1 MSKNRRDKN
10 KQKRKNLFP
19 SLIIT
24 LVSWSLMAYLI
35 YSVDPTTPY
44 IIILFFILAFIA
56 LLFTFSILLSN
67 TRRGL
72 TASLAITIL
81 LFFRYYGIGNILNFL
96 LVFGL
101 AIASDIYFSNNH

>member
-1 MSKNRRDKN
+1 MRKRRDKN

-24 LVSWSLMAYLI
+24 LVSWLLITYLV
-35 YSVDPTTPY
+35 YSVDPTTLY
-44 IIILFFILAFIA
+44 IMVLFFILVFIT
-56 LLFTFSILLSN
+56 LLFTFSIILAN

-72 TASLAITIL
+72 TASIAITIF

>member
-1 MSKNRRDKN
+1 MRRKREKN

-24 LVSWSLMAYLI
+24 VVSWLLIAYLV
-35 YSVDPTTPY
+35 YSVNPTTPY
-44 IIILFFILAFIA
+44 IIILFFILAFVA
-56 LLFTFSILLSN
+56 LLFTFSIVFAN

-72 TASLAITIL
+72 TVAIAFTIF

-101 AIASDIYFSNNH
+101 AVASDIYFSKNH